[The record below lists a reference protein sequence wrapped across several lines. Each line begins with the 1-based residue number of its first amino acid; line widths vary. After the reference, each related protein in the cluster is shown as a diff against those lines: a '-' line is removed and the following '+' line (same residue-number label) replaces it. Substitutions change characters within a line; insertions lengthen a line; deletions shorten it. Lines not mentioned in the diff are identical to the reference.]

1 MIIITGATGF
11 VGRYLVDHLV
21 RAGEEVFAA
30 GRTRKYDS
38 FFRELGVPFVHLDVT
53 TPEDFGRLPT
63 EHVKAFVH
71 LAAIIPAAVQNSTSD
86 IFLKVNTLGTL
97 YALEHCRNN
106 NIGKFIFTTTLYEG
120 MEHTE
125 LPITEAMGR
134 KYALTGDHAA
144 YVISKIAAA
153 EYVEH
158 YAQEFGIQGIILR
171 LTGLLGYGRQEGS
184 WTDGVFNPSAFEVFY
199 KLAKAGHALEIWGKH
214 EARRDSLYVKDAV
227 RAIHMAI
234 STGRARGLYLIGSGI
249 GRTNEEEVKTFAEVF
264 SSKNHAIP
272 IVYRQELPEKKK
284 SYYFDIGNAKRDF
297 GWEPVYSYRD
307 ILIDYDKEVQS
318 GRFKSL

>member
-1 MIIITGATGF
+1 MIVITGATGF

-38 FFRELGVPFVHLDVT
+38 FFRELGVPFVQLDVT

-63 EHVKAFVH
+63 EHVKAFIH
-71 LAAIIPAAVQNSTSD
+71 LAAMIPAACQDCTSD

-97 YALEHCRNN
+97 YALEHCRHN

-199 KLAKAGHALEIWGKH
+199 KQAKAGHALEIWGKH

-234 STGRARGLYLIGSGI
+234 STDRARGLYLIGSGI

-272 IVYRQELPEKKK
+272 IVYRPELPEKKK